1 MRFLYFAICSLITHS
16 AAAQTTLYEAS
27 SGNQTAPYPEIIG
40 FYEALAETHEHVKL
54 LEKGL
59 TDSGFP
65 LHLTIYDQSGAF
77 DSATWKLEGKKIV
90 FINNGIHPGEPAG
103 IDASMMLLRDLAEKK
118 FALREDIILAIIPVY
133 NIGGHLNRNSTTRVN
148 QNGPEEYGFR
158 GNARNYDLNRDFI
171 KADTRNA
178 ASFHEIFHF
187 LSPLVFIDTHTSNGA
202 DYQHIMTLIPTQHD
216 RMAEPLGSYL
226 KTEMI
231 PFLFEKMEEREYP
244 LVPYV
249 NAWGGPPENGWVQ
262 FKDGPRY
269 SSGYASLFHTLS
281 FMPEAHMLKSYK
293 DRVESMYALLQ
304 VFLEK
309 VEKDGDKILALQR
322 EAKEQTRQKPDFGF
336 NHIPNREEFELIKFL
351 GFESGT
357 KKSLISGQDRLYYD
371 RSKPFE
377 AEVKYYNTYEP
388 SLTLSKPQAY
398 IIPQGW
404 HNVIRHLERN
414 KVSLKE
420 IKADTMMKVQVYHIE
435 DFETSKRAYEGHF
448 NHSKVKVSKEEE
460 TVLIKKGDILLEMNQ
475 ESNRFV
481 MEVLEPQAEDSFFSW
496 NYFDMILQ
504 AKEGYSAYVF
514 EDLAA
519 TYLDDNPELKNE
531 LEELKANDPE
541 FADNGAAQLRWVF
554 ENSPWKEKAHN
565 RYPIYRI
572 EN

>member
-1 MRFLYFAICSLITHS
+1 MRFLYFAICLMIAHS
-16 AAAQTTLYEAS
+16 AIAQTTLYEAS
-27 SGNQTAPYPEIIG
+27 SGSQTAPYPEIIS
-40 FYEALAETHEHVKL
+40 FYEALADTYEHVKL
-54 LEKGL
+54 WEKGL
-59 TDSGFP
+59 TDSGLP
-65 LHLTIYDQSGAF
+65 LHLAIYDHSGAF
-77 DSATWKLEGKKIV
+77 DAAAWKEEGKKV
-90 FINNGIHPGEPAG
+90 VLINNGIHPGEPAG

-118 FALREDIILAIIPVY
+118 ITLQEDIILAIIPVY

-178 ASFHEIFHF
+178 ASFHEIFH
-187 LSPLVFIDTHTSNGA
+187 LLNPLVFIDTHTSNGA

-216 RMAEPLGSYL
+216 RLAEPLGSYL
-226 KTEMI
+226 KSEMI
-231 PFLFEKMEEREYP
+231 PFLFEKMEERQYP

-269 SSGYASLFHTLS
+269 SSGYAALFHTLS
-281 FMPEAHMLKSYK
+281 FMPEAHMLKSYRN
-293 DRVESMYALLQ
+293 RVESMYSLLE
-304 VFLEK
+304 VFLQQ
-309 VEKDGDKILALQR
+309 VEMDGDKMLTLQR
-322 EAKEQTRQKPDFGF
+322 EAKEKTKEATEFGF
-336 NHIPNREEFELIKFL
+336 NHIPNREEYELIKFL
-351 GFESGT
+351 GYESGT
-357 KKSLISGQDRLYYD
+357 KESLISGQDRLYYD
-371 RSKPFE
+371 QSKPFE

-388 SLTLSKPQAY
+388 SLRLSKPKAY

-404 HNVIRHLERN
+404 HNVVNHLRRN
-414 KVSLKE
+414 GVQLSQIKE
-420 IKADTMMKVQVYHIE
+420 DTTLTVQVYHIE
-435 DFETSKRAYEGHF
+435 DFETSNRAYEGHF
-448 NHSKVKVSKEEE
+448 NHSKVKVGKEEE
-460 TVLIKKGDILLEMNQ
+460 KLLIKKGDFWLEMNQ

-481 MEVLEPQAEDSFFSW
+481 MEILEPQAEDSFFSW

-504 AKEGYSAYVF
+504 SKEGYSAYVF

-519 TYLDDNPELKNE
+519 EYLESNPSLREE
-531 LEELKANDPE
+531 LEELKAANGD
-541 FADNGAAQLRWVF
+541 FAENGPAQLRWVF